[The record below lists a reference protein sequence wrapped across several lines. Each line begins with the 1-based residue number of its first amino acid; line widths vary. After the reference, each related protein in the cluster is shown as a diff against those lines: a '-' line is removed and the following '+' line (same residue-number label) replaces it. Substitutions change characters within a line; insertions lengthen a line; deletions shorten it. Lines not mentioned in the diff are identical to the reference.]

1 MSDNTLNTNTSGGVG
16 KCIKKIAIP
25 SHNMD
30 IHPGAEGDIAS
41 MNSWLKQQEGYVE
54 GLRFTI
60 AEKLKGHS
68 VQFYYDYP
76 ESFSAKQAQ
85 RARELVD
92 MVKTDFLHMQ

>member
-1 MSDNTLNTNTSGGVG
+1 MRDNTLSNNMSSVR
-16 KCIKKIAIP
+16 KIEIP
-25 SHNMD
+25 SRNMD

-60 AEKLKGHS
+60 AEKLKGHN